1 MMRLEL
7 YRNISISFLLRYLLQ
22 FPRSARIR
30 VQIIPTQMI
39 LYQYATVQSE
49 SREMQSQMEK
59 NIFSDFAALGGA
71 GTPKIGGRQRLPPSA
86 HVREI

>member
-1 MMRLEL
+1 
-7 YRNISISFLLRYLLQ
+7 
-22 FPRSARIR
+22 
-30 VQIIPTQMI
+30 MI

-71 GTPKIGGRQRLPPSA
+71 GTPKIGGRQRLPPCG